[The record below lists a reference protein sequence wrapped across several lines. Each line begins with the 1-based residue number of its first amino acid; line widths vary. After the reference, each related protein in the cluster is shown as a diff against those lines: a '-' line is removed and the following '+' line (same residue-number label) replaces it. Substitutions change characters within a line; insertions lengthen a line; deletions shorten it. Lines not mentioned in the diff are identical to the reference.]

1 MENIIYEFNK
11 IASATDF
18 CKLQITAG
26 RRLSDTYHSHD
37 FYEIILVIQGSFRH
51 IINGREYTHNEGD
64 LVILRPG
71 DSHGIKSQSKDTN
84 VVCLSVKRT
93 EFEKIASAFGTE
105 FLCDFSPDKE
115 PLCRSIGK
123 DFGLC
128 RACALSATD
137 SGADKCGRQ
146 LLGIV
151 FPLCTEQDDG
161 VSKPFSH
168 LRSASEKMKSEE
180 NLREGLTAFLRISGY
195 SHTHLARLVKKE
207 FGCTLHD
214 YIFTLRLEEAYRRV
228 VFTSESFE
236 SISACVGYESF
247 SHFCRIFKKHYG
259 ITPSALRKKHGFAT
273 V

>member
-11 IASATDF
+11 IASGNDF

-37 FYEIILVIQGSFRH
+37 FYELIIVIQGSFLH
-51 IINGREYTHNEGD
+51 IINGMEYTHNEGD

-71 DSHGIKSQSKDTN
+71 DSHGIKNQSKNTN
-84 VVCLSVKRT
+84 VVCLSVKRA
-93 EFEKIASAFGTE
+93 EFEKIASAYGTE
-105 FLCDFSPDKE
+105 FLCDFSPDKA
-115 PLCRSIGK
+115 PFCRSIGR

-128 RACALSATD
+128 RACALSVSENCT
-137 SGADKCGRQ
+137 DKCGRQ
-146 LLGIV
+146 LLGIL
-151 FPLCTEQDDG
+151 FPVCTERDSG
-161 VSKPFSH
+161 VNNTVSH
-168 LRSASEKMKSEE
+168 LKSASEKMKSEE
-180 NLREGLTAFLRISGY
+180 NLREGLSAFLRVSGY

-228 VFTSESFE
+228 VFTLESFE

-247 SHFCRIFKKHYG
+247 SHFCRIFKKHFG
-259 ITPSALRKKHGFAT
+259 VTPSVLRKKHGFAT